1 MVPSRFTQ
9 LDDARARFG
18 DRVDRLGPWLLRSD
32 EPADAVVRCIARM
45 PAGRGWAL
53 FTEAAARG
61 VANVTGA
68 PDEMRALFTVTE
80 SVPPWVDWPTLERG
94 GRVLMRAGLL
104 GGLVLGLSS
113 LPHGYASPGGNKPLV
128 FSGRMQDQAV
138 RRLNETARFV
148 QAVCRP
154 DGMRP
159 GADGYQITLRV
170 RLMHA
175 QVRHMLLASGKW
187 DAGAWGQP
195 INQHDMAATTLLF
208 SLVLLD
214 GLRKLGARVTAD
226 DAEAYMQLWRYTG
239 LVMGVDPGILPTGEA
254 EGRRLADLIRATTA
268 PPDEDG
274 RALTRS
280 LLTAP
285 LGLARSARERAVAEK
300 RVDFSKALCRELM
313 GDELAEHL
321 GVERTRWRLTVPILR
336 RVVATAERIRGSVPG
351 ADRTALT
358 TGTRY
363 WDRVVEVGLA
373 GVTAEFKLPD
383 RLAA

>member
-1 MVPSRFTQ
+1 MYPTRFVQ
-9 LDDARARFG
+9 LNQARIRFG
-18 DRVDRLGPWLLRSD
+18 DRVDRLGPWLLRVD
-32 EPADAVVRCIARM
+32 EPADAVVKCIAAM
-45 PAGRGWAL
+45 PPGRGWAT
-53 FTEAAARG
+53 FTDAAARG
-61 VANVTGA
+61 IANVSGA
-68 PDEMRALFTVTE
+68 PEEMRALFAETE
-80 SVPPWVDWPTLERG
+80 RVPPWVDYPTLDRG

-128 FSGRMQDQAV
+128 FSGRMREQAP

-154 DGMRP
+154 GGMRP

-175 QVRHMLLASGKW
+175 QVRQMLLASGKW
-187 DAGAWGQP
+187 DTGAWGQP

-208 SLVLLD
+208 SMVLLE
-214 GLRKLGARVTAD
+214 GLRTLGVRVSAE
-226 DAEAYMQLWRYTG
+226 DAEAYTQLWRTTG
-239 LVMGVDPGILPTGEA
+239 LLMGVDPEILPAGEA

-268 PPDEDG
+268 PADADG
-274 RALTRS
+274 RELTRT
-280 LLTAP
+280 LIETP
-285 LGLARSARERAVAEK
+285 LSLARSPRERAMLER
-300 RVDFSKALCRELM
+300 RVEFSKAVCRELL
-313 GDELAEHL
+313 GDELADQL
-321 GVERTRWRLTVPILR
+321 GVERTRWRLTVPLLKRVIGAAETLR
-336 RVVATAERIRGSVPG
+336 DRVPG
-351 ADRTALT
+351 VDRTALT

-373 GVTAEFKLPD
+373 GATAEFKLPD

>member
-1 MVPSRFTQ
+1 MHPTRFTN
-9 LDDARARFG
+9 LPDARARFG
-18 DRVDRLGPWLLRSD
+18 DRVDRLGPYLLQVD
-32 EPADAVVRCIARM
+32 EPADAVVRRIAAM

-61 VANVTGA
+61 VANVADA
-68 PDEMRALFTVTE
+68 PDEMRALFAETE
-80 SVPPWVDWPTLERG
+80 RVPPWVDWQTLDRG

-128 FSGRMQDQAV
+128 FSGRMKDQAV

-175 QVRHMLLASGKW
+175 QVRHMLLTSGKW
-187 DAGAWGQP
+187 DTGAWGQP

-208 SLVLLD
+208 SMVLLD
-214 GLRKLGARVTAD
+214 GLRKLGARVTTED
-226 DAEAYMQLWRYTG
+226 SEAYMQLWRYTG
-239 LVMGVDPGILPTGEA
+239 LLMGVDPTILPTGEA

-268 PPDEDG
+268 PADHDG

-280 LLTAP
+280 LLTSP
-285 LGLARSARERAVAEK
+285 LAHARSPRERAVLER
-300 RVDFSKALCRELM
+300 RVEFTKAVCRELL
-313 GDELAEHL
+313 GDELADQL
-321 GVERTRWRLTVPILR
+321 GVERTRWRLTVPILK
-336 RVVATAERIRGSVPG
+336 RVIAAAERIRDSVPG
-351 ADRTALT
+351 AERTALA

-363 WDRVVEVGLA
+363 WDRVVAVGLA
-373 GVTAEFKLPD
+373 GATAEFRLPE

>member
-1 MVPSRFTQ
+1 MYPTRFTQ
-9 LDDARARFG
+9 LAQARARFG
-18 DRVDRLGPWLLRSD
+18 DRVDRLGPWLLRVD
-32 EPADAVVRCIARM
+32 EPADAVVRRIAVM
-45 PAGRGWAL
+45 PAGRGWSL

-61 VANVTGA
+61 VASVPDA
-68 PDEMRALFTVTE
+68 PAEMRALFAETE
-80 SVPPWVDWPTLERG
+80 RVPPWVDWPTLERG

-128 FSGRMQDQAV
+128 FSGRMQDQAP

-154 DGMRP
+154 GGMRP

-175 QVRHMLLASGKW
+175 QVRHMLLASNKW

-208 SLVLLD
+208 SLMLLE
-214 GLRKLGARVTAD
+214 GLRKLGVRVTAEES
-226 DAEAYMQLWRYTG
+226 EAYVQLWRYTG
-239 LVMGVDPGILPTGEA
+239 LLMGVDPEILPAGEA

-285 LGLARSARERAVAEK
+285 LSLARSPKERAMLEK
-300 RVDFSKALCRELM
+300 RVEFSKAVCRELV
-313 GDELAEHL
+313 GDELADQL
-321 GVERTRWRLTVPILR
+321 GVARTRWRLTVPILK
-336 RVVATAERIRGSVPG
+336 RVIRAAERIRDSVPG

-363 WDRVVEVGLA
+363 WDRVVEIGLA
-373 GVTAEFKLPD
+373 GATAEFRLPD

>member
-1 MVPSRFTQ
+1 MYPTRFTH
-9 LDDARARFG
+9 LAAARARFG
-18 DRVDRLGPWLLRSD
+18 DRVDRLGPWLSRVD
-32 EPADAVVRCIARM
+32 EPADAVVRVIAAM
-45 PAGRGWAL
+45 PAGRGWSL

-61 VANVTGA
+61 VANVPDA
-68 PDEMRALFTVTE
+68 PNEMRALFAETE
-80 SVPPWVDWPTLERG
+80 RVPPWVDWPTLDRG

-128 FSGRMQDQAV
+128 FSGRMQEQAP

-154 DGMRP
+154 GGMRP

-175 QVRHMLLASGKW
+175 QVRQMLLAGGKW

-208 SLVLLD
+208 SLVLLE
-214 GLRKLGARVTAD
+214 GLRKLGARVTAE
-226 DAEAYMQLWRYTG
+226 DAEAYVQLWRYTG
-239 LVMGVDPGILPTGEA
+239 LVMGVDPEILPTGEA

-268 PPDEDG
+268 PADADG
-274 RALTRS
+274 RTLTRA
-280 LLTAP
+280 LLAAP
-285 LGLARSARERAVAEK
+285 VANARSPRERALLAR
-300 RVDFSKALCRELM
+300 RVEFTKAVCRELV
-313 GDELAEHL
+313 GDELADQL
-321 GVERTRWRLTVPILR
+321 GVARTRWRLTVPILK
-336 RVVATAERIRGSVPG
+336 RVVAAAERIRDSVPG
-351 ADRTALT
+351 ADRTALA

-363 WDRVVEVGLA
+363 WDRVVEIGLA
-373 GVTAEFKLPD
+373 GATAEFRLPD